1 MHGSTATLLLALLPA
16 LAWSA
21 SDGEPGFATLH
32 EPAPTAI
39 FKPASSTP
47 ATATSKPPTIPA
59 AITKPAAPARP
70 ITASSA
76 PAASY
81 TQNKPIPAKPLVT
94 PPLKHGLVK
103 PAAPH
108 SAPVASHAAK
118 PVAAAPLHVL
128 PAKPVIGQPVIAK
141 PAIPIPAASN
151 VAPMSAPDPL
161 TPPPQVTAPISD
173 TMDIEFFT
181 REDCEQCDK
190 AKEFLKKLHDL
201 QPKIKIATRD
211 VRREPAAL
219 NLLKRM
225 AENQNNSTLDYPAFI
240 VEGQLI
246 IGFTE
251 ENNTAQQILDTLAV
265 NNPDSETLNED
276 AESCSTGKEP
286 SCGLIPAPPA
296 PKQESISLGLFGYN
310 IPLRQIGLPLF
321 TLAMGVLDGF
331 NFGTTWVLLLM
342 VGLLAPLKNRS
353 LMLTITGTFILVQG
367 LIYFAV
373 LAAWFNLLLLL
384 DITRITQFVFAGI
397 AFLAAAVYF
406 KNYLSF
412 DAGLNLHAQEIS
424 KLGIYTRI
432 RKIVEAENIYSAVI
446 ATLFVAAILQ
456 LGELSY
462 KSVFPALYTRVLMLQ
477 HLNTLGNYAYL
488 LLYDFAYMMDDI
500 LVLLIGVAALR
511 QSRAQDNKGR
521 ILIVLSMLTLVCS
534 GIYFLLERY

>member
-1 MHGSTATLLLALLPA
+1 MMKRWLAMHGGITTLLLALLPA

-21 SDGEPGFATLH
+21 NDGEPGSATPD
-32 EPAPTAI
+32 EPAPSTI
-39 FKPASSTP
+39 FKPVTSTP
-47 ATATSKPPTIPA
+47 VTATSKAPTIPA
-59 AITKPAAPARP
+59 TVAKPVSPAQP
-70 ITASSA
+70 VTASSA
-76 PAASY
+76 AAATY
-81 TQNKPIPAKPLVT
+81 TQNKPIPAKPLT
-94 PPLKHGLVK
+94 APTLKPGLAK
-103 PAAPH
+103 PAAAH
-108 SAPVASHAAK
+108 SAPV
-118 PVAAAPLHVL
+118 VAHP
-128 PAKPVIGQPVIAK
+128 PKPVIGK
-141 PAIPIPAASN
+141 PAIPMPAASN
-151 VAPMSAPDPL
+151 VPPMSAPDI
-161 TPPPQVTAPISD
+161 TAIPPQVTAPISD
-173 TMDIEFFT
+173 SMDIEFFT
-181 REDCEQCDK
+181 REDCEQCDR
-190 AKEFLKKLHDL
+190 AKEFLKKLHGL

-211 VRREPAAL
+211 VRKEPAAL

-265 NNPDSETLNED
+265 NHPDSETLNED

-296 PKQESISLGLFGYN
+296 PKQENITLGLFGYN

-321 TLAMGVLDGF
+321 TLAMGMLDGF

-397 AFLAAAVYF
+397 ALLAAAVYF

-424 KLGIYTRI
+424 KPGIYTRI
-432 RKIVEAENIYSAVI
+432 RKIVEAENIYSALI

-477 HLNTLGNYAYL
+477 HLNTLGNYAHL
-488 LLYDFAYMMDDI
+488 LLYDFAYMLDDI

-521 ILIVLSMLTLVCS
+521 ILIVLSMLALVCT